1 MKLVLV
7 RHGETEWN
15 KLGKFQGQR
24 DIALNAR
31 GLAQAKETAKAVVE
45 WQHSVV
51 YSSPLKRTMQVAQE
65 ISRLSGMPV
74 EQVPGVREL
83 SLGDLEGVTG
93 EEMRNGWP
101 EMSAAWRDDP
111 SSVSMPN
118 GETLLELQERA
129 WRALVEL
136 EQTHLQTEAQ
146 DEALI
151 LVSHNFAIRS
161 MIGKILGMPLSCF
174 HNMALNLS
182 SICTVEID
190 QRGRRLSCYN
200 STSHLS
206 PENR

>member
-31 GLAQAKETAKAVVE
+31 GIAQAKETAQAVVA
-45 WQHSVV
+45 WQHSTV
-51 YSSPLKRTMQVAQE
+51 YSSPLNRTMQVAQE
-65 ISRLSGMPV
+65 ISRLSGKTV
-74 EQVPGVREL
+74 KQVPGLQEL

-93 EEMRNGWP
+93 EEMRANWP
-101 EMSAAWRDDP
+101 EVYAAWRDDP
-111 SSVSMPN
+111 ASVAMPN

-129 WRALVEL
+129 WKALVEL
-136 EQTHLQTEAQ
+136 EQAHLQAQTQ

-161 MIGKILGMPLSCF
+161 MIGKILGMPLSNF
-174 HNMALNLS
+174 HRMSLSLS
-182 SICTVEID
+182 SICTVEVGE
-190 QRGRRLSCYN
+190 RGRRLTSYN

>member
-15 KLGKFQGQR
+15 KLGKFQGRQ

-31 GLAQAKETAKAVVE
+31 GIAQAKETAQAVID
-45 WQHSVV
+45 WQHSAV

-65 ISRLSGMPV
+65 ISRLSGKPV
-74 EQVPGVREL
+74 AQVPGVQEL

-93 EEMRNGWP
+93 EEMRSGWP
-101 EMSAAWRDDP
+101 EVYAAWRDDP
-111 SSVSMPN
+111 ASVAMPN
-118 GETLLELQERA
+118 GESLMELQERA
-129 WRALVEL
+129 WNALLEL
-136 EQTHLQTEAQ
+136 EQAHLESQNQ

-161 MIGKILGMPLSCF
+161 MIGKILGMPLSNF
-174 HNMALNLS
+174 HSMSLSLS